1 MEAGTMSA
9 EWMAI
14 SNQLAQ
20 ATEQAGAHAV
30 AVHSEARGSSS
41 GVVWRPGVIV
51 TAEHALRRDEE
62 IQVTLPGGK
71 VAIAKLAGRDRS
83 TDLAVLKC
91 AEATAAAPLG
101 DSNSLKVGNVALVV
115 GRTRASG
122 PVAALA
128 FVSLA
133 VHERRVWGGTA
144 LAPYLR
150 LDVALQRTGVGG
162 AVVDANGRIV
172 GVATPR
178 FSPGGAVAL
187 PVGTVNRVVDA
198 LLEKG
203 RIPRGYLGVGLQP
216 VRLPENLRQILQR
229 EGKTAAMVLEVETNG
244 PAHKAGVVIGDIL
257 VALNSKPVMRLED
270 VQAHLHGEN
279 IGKAISA
286 EFLRGG
292 EKRVVN
298 IAVGERP
305 NGGD

>member
-1 MEAGTMSA
+1 MSA

-14 SNQLAQ
+14 SNELAQ
-20 ATEQAGAHAV
+20 ATEQAGAYAV

-41 GVVWRPGVIV
+41 GVIWRPGVIV

-62 IQVTLPGGK
+62 IQVTLPGGE
-71 VAIAKLAGRDRS
+71 VASAKLVGRDRA

-91 AEATAAAPLG
+91 GDVTTAAVLG
-101 DSNSLKVGNVALVV
+101 DSLSLKVGNVALVV

-133 VHERRVWGGTA
+133 VEERRLWGGTA
-144 LAPYLR
+144 LAPYVR

-187 PVGTVNRVVDA
+187 PVATVNRVADA

-216 VRLPENLRQILQR
+216 VRLPESLRQGLQR
-229 EGKTAAMVLEVETNG
+229 EGKTAAMVLEVEAGG

-257 VALNSKPVMRLED
+257 VALAGRPVMRLED

-279 IGKAISA
+279 IGRAISA

-298 IAVGERP
+298 IVVSERP

>member
-1 MEAGTMSA
+1 MSA
-9 EWMAI
+9 EWIAI

-20 ATEQAGAHAV
+20 ATEQAGTHAV
-30 AVHSEARGSSS
+30 AVHTEARGSSS
-41 GVVWRPGVIV
+41 GVIWRPGVIV

-62 IQVTLPGGK
+62 IQLTLPDGK
-71 VAIAKLAGRDRS
+71 VVTAKLAGRDRS

-101 DSNSLKVGNVALVV
+101 DSHSLKVGNVALVV

-133 VHERRVWGGTA
+133 VQERRLWGGTA

-150 LDVALQRTGVGG
+150 LDVAIQRTGVGG
-162 AVVDANGRIV
+162 AVVDANGRVV
-172 GVATPR
+172 GIATPK
-178 FSPGGAVAL
+178 FSPGGAAVL
-187 PVGTVNRVVDA
+187 PVATINRVVDA

-216 VRLPENLRQILQR
+216 VRLPENLHQTLQR
-229 EGKTAAMVLEVETNG
+229 EGKTAAMVLEVEANG
-244 PAHKAGVVIGDIL
+244 PAHNAGVVIGDIL
-257 VALNSKPVMRLED
+257 VALNGKPVMRLED

-279 IGKAISA
+279 IGQTISA

-298 IAVGERP
+298 IVVGERP